1 METRRL
7 GASDL
12 FLTPVVFG
20 AWGIGGLMWGGSDE
34 DEAVDAMRAALDA
47 GINAIDTAASYGDG
61 ASEVLVGRA
70 LRGRRAGVVVATKCG
85 LKWDQSEGASRLET
99 LGLDG
104 RTRRLSHDL
113 RPASVREECEAS
125 LRRLGVETIDLYQIH
140 RPDPVHGFEDALAEM
155 LKLRDE
161 GKVRWIG
168 VSNFTVEQAERARR
182 VAGIVSVQPGYSLLE
197 REVEADL
204 LPWSRRA
211 GVGLIAYS
219 PLARGLLAGRIRADT
234 EFPATDHRSSLPLF
248 APESRRRVL
257 RGLEEV
263 RPVAEAHGV
272 SLANLAVAW
281 VIGEPGVT
289 AAIVGARTPAQA
301 ADNARAA
308 AVRLSDG
315 ERRAVARA
323 FSFPEK
329 EAR

>member
-1 METRRL
+1 
-7 GASDL
+7 
-12 FLTPVVFG
+12 
-20 AWGIGGLMWGGSDE
+20 MWGGSDE

-85 LKWDQSEGASRLET
+85 LKWDQSQGAPRLET
-99 LGLDG
+99 PGLDG

-113 RPASVREECEAS
+113 RPASVREECEGS

-168 VSNFTVEQAERARR
+168 VSNFTAGESARAQR

-197 REVEADL
+197 RGIEAEL
-204 LPWSRRA
+204 LPWCRGA
-211 GVGLIAYS
+211 GVGVIAYS
-219 PLARGLLAGRIRADT
+219 PLARGLLGGRIGMDAV
-234 EFPATDHRSSLPLF
+234 FPPTDHRSSLPLF
-248 APESRRRVL
+248 APASRRRVL
-257 RGLEEV
+257 DGLEEV
-263 RPVAEAHGV
+263 RPLAAAHGV

-281 VIGEPGVT
+281 VHGEPGVT
-289 AAIVGARTPAQA
+289 AALVGARTAAQA
-301 ADNARAA
+301 AENARAA
-308 AVRLSDG
+308 SVRLTQD
-315 ERRAVARA
+315 ERRAIARA
-323 FSFPEK
+323 FSAP
-329 EAR
+329 AA

>member
-1 METRRL
+1 MQTRRL

-12 FLTPVVFG
+12 EPTPVVFG
-20 AWGIGGLMWGGSDE
+20 AWGIGGLMWGGADE
-34 DEAVDAMRAALDA
+34 REAVDAIRAALDA
-47 GINAIDTAASYGDG
+47 GINTIDTAASYGDG
-61 ASEVLVGRA
+61 ESEVLVGRA
-70 LRGRRAGVVVATKCG
+70 LRGRRDRAILATKCG
-85 LKWDQSEGASRLET
+85 LRWDEPAGAPRLET

-113 RPASVREECEAS
+113 RPARVRDESEAS
-125 LRRLGVETIDLYQIH
+125 LRRLAVETIDLYQIH

-161 GKVRWIG
+161 GKLRWIG
-168 VSNFTVEQAERARR
+168 VSNFSVEQAERARN

-197 REVEADL
+197 RGIEADL
-204 LPWSRRA
+204 LPWCRTA

-219 PLARGLLAGRIRADT
+219 PLARGLLSGRIAADT

-248 APESRRRVL
+248 AADSRRRVL

-289 AAIVGARTPAQA
+289 AAIVGARTAAQA
-301 ADNARAA
+301 AENARAA
-308 AVRLSDG
+308 AVRLSED

-323 FSFPEK
+323 FSAGSP
-329 EAR
+329 